1 MSLIKTSS
9 SMQSTLR
16 LALLASAV
24 SLGMVSAISAQTAP
38 PLVPAPS
45 STPVPPVA
53 PGLTPD
59 TFFSAKLQPASW
71 LASDAMNE
79 PVHNLQKE
87 KIGEVDD
94 LVIDGDGKVVAAII
108 GIGGFLG
115 MGEKDVAINIRA
127 IRMNQDEKG
136 KTLLVLDIS
145 KDALKAAP
153 AYLPVITAKRG

>member
-1 MSLIKTSS
+1 MSKT
-9 SMQSTLR
+9 QNTLR

-24 SLGMVSAISAQTAP
+24 SLGMLSAVSAQTAP
-38 PLVPAPS
+38 PLVPAPT
-45 STPVPPVA
+45 STPVPPLA
-53 PGLTPD
+53 PSLTGEI
-59 TFFSAKLQPASW
+59 FFGGKLQPANW

-87 KIGEVDD
+87 KIGEVND
-94 LVIDGDGKVVAAII
+94 LVIDGDGKVVAAVI

-127 IRMNQDEKG
+127 VRMNHDEKG
-136 KTLLVLDIS
+136 KTLLVLDVS

-153 AYLPVITAKRG
+153 TYKPMKTAKSN